1 MIRLYKVTKRLGEHK
16 FALRDVTLNVAPGEF
31 VLVTGPTG
39 SGKSTLLK
47 VLFGDAGFS
56 SGRGIVNGRNLNR
69 LDGSGLAS
77 LRRELGL
84 VFQDARLI
92 DRLPIVDNVSLAAEV
107 AGVPRAEARAR
118 ARRLLEMI
126 GLGDHAEVSPL
137 VLSSGERQR
146 VSLAR
151 ALVNKPALLL
161 ADEPTGSLD
170 PDASNEILELLAEVN
185 RSGTTVL
192 IATHDQEALALLRCR
207 TLFMYEGRL
216 IEEDQHA
223 LEDTRI
229 AADL

>member
-1 MIRLYKVTKRLGEHK
+1 LIRLYKVTKRLGEHR

-39 SGKSTLLK
+39 SGKSTLLRI
-47 VLFGDAGFS
+47 LFGDEGFD

-69 LDGSGLAS
+69 LDGHSLAS

-84 VFQDARLI
+84 VFQDSRLI

-107 AGVPRAEARAR
+107 AGVARSEARAR
-118 ARRLLEMI
+118 ARQLLEMI

-146 VSLAR
+146 VCLAR
-151 ALVNKPALLL
+151 ALVNNPALLL

-170 PDASNEILELLAEVN
+170 PDSSNEILDLLVEVN
-185 RSGTTVL
+185 RSGTTVVV
-192 IATHDQEALALLRCR
+192 ASHDQEALSFLRCR
-207 TLFMYEGRL
+207 TLFMYEGRM
-216 IEEDQHA
+216 IEEDQQSID
-223 LEDTRI
+223 DTRI

>member
-16 FALRDVTLNVAPGEF
+16 FTLRDVTLNVAPGEF

-47 VLFGDAGFS
+47 VLFGEEDFS

-69 LDGSGLAS
+69 LDGPGLAS

-84 VFQDARLI
+84 VFQDSRLI
-92 DRLPIVDNVSLAAEV
+92 DRLPIVDNVALAAEV
-107 AGVPRAEARAR
+107 AGVSRSEARAR

-137 VLSSGERQR
+137 VLSAGEKQR

-151 ALVNKPALLL
+151 ALVNRPALLL

-170 PDASNEILELLAEVN
+170 PDASNEILDLLVEVN
-185 RSGTTVL
+185 RGGTTVL
-192 IATHDQEALALLRCR
+192 IATHDQEALSLLRCR

-216 IEEDQHA
+216 VEEDQSV
-223 LEDTRI
+223 LDDTHT